1 MIFCQHPAI
10 ISVWCEV
17 RRQQWR
23 CPLHLWPHPPVP
35 SGGGCGS
42 GQHPDL
48 CTGEVITSEVTAT
61 VWSNYSQE
69 VVALTGKGSH
79 ISSLAL
85 NPTRNLIAFTEF
97 GDRPLL
103 VVYDLENRKKLKL
116 LRCAEFKS
124 HDVVSIAFSHDSKYI
139 LVQGGQPDFQLVY
152 FFWEKGKVITS
163 ITR

>member
-1 MIFCQHPAI
+1 M
-10 ISVWCEV
+10 
-17 RRQQWR
+17 
-23 CPLHLWPHPPVP
+23 
-35 SGGGCGS
+35 
-42 GQHPDL
+42 
-48 CTGEVITSEVTAT
+48 
-61 VWSNYSQE
+61 
-69 VVALTGKGSH
+69 VALTGKGSH

-124 HDVVSIAFSHDSKYI
+124 HDVVSLAFSHDSKYI
-139 LVQGGQPDFQLVY
+139 LVQGGHPDYQVVY

-163 ITR
+163 ITRYRNECLFFKNILHTSELSASPQEAPWAPSASIQRPLNNMITNIFTFHIPRTVTLSVLWVRMCSRCAN

>member
-1 MIFCQHPAI
+1 M
-10 ISVWCEV
+10 
-17 RRQQWR
+17 
-23 CPLHLWPHPPVP
+23 
-35 SGGGCGS
+35 
-42 GQHPDL
+42 
-48 CTGEVITSEVTAT
+48 CTCF
-61 VWSNYSQE
+61 QE
-69 VVALTGKGSH
+69 VVALAGKGSQ

-124 HDVVSIAFSHDSKYI
+124 ESVVSIAFSHDSKYI
-139 LVQGGQPDFQLVY
+139 LVQGGHPDYQLVY

-163 ITR
+163 ITRCTTLLIIHLNLILSSGLSVSPQEALLAQLASIQR

>member
-1 MIFCQHPAI
+1 MNNGGVHFTSGHTLLYPAGAG
-10 ISVWCEV
+10 VALVNTQTCAQV
-17 RRQQWR
+17 RTA
-23 CPLHLWPHPPVP
+23 
-35 SGGGCGS
+35 GS
-42 GQHPDL
+42 L
-48 CTGEVITSEVTAT
+48 LVTD
-61 VWSNYSQE
+61 WSNYSQE

-124 HDVVSIAFSHDSKYI
+124 HDVVSLAFSHDSKYI
-139 LVQGGQPDFQLVY
+139 LVQGGHPDYQLVY

-163 ITR
+163 ITRSIY